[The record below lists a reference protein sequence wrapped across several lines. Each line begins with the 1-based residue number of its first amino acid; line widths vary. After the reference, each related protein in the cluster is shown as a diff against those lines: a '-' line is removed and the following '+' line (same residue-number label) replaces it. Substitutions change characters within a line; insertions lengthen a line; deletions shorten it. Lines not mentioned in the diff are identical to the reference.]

1 MEFLSLLCHLLII
14 GLSATLPLYTGGT
27 YWKLGDTKYA
37 LFRNLALFSL
47 VIWLVAGACEKIRR
61 RMLCGRGTG
70 GDSLEGDRQKSG
82 GLESGWQNRNRRAF
96 SAGVRNRLSA
106 VDAWMLCYGAAV
118 ISSAFFSRY
127 RETAWL
133 GYQEWYMGALSQLLF
148 VGIYFFVSRR
158 YDGRKYSLLLGGAA
172 VFVVFLLGFCHRLGA
187 DPSGLMAGFDM
198 LDWEYSHMLSTI
210 GNINWFCGYCS
221 VALVFP
227 VAAVM
232 GFFKASHRGA
242 LLPRR
247 QAHTPADPQGE
258 SRRIAKR
265 SFLEACAAYAV
276 SVMGLTLLMIQGS
289 DTGILLAALCLFVC
303 GVCGIG
309 DGRIFKGTVALG
321 TGVCFLLSVYGLL
334 VRLIGESAWA
344 AIPVDGFCRNLA
356 AWEGW
361 WLLGAAG
368 AALYIVTGRL
378 LGAEGK
384 ARLLRR
390 IALGTAGAFVLAGVS
405 AVLIFSLKGSFEGGW
420 GNGRGALWSLAVQG
434 FWQNDLPGKLF
445 GAGPDCFAE
454 YMYSAFEQGTMPAL
468 GGRWAGTVF
477 ANAHNEWLNHLVNLG
492 LVGTGCYLGIFI
504 SALRRYRGYLPGLLA
519 LIMYLAVSLTGFQQ
533 VLSTPLLFMTLGIA
547 ERESQTGKN

>member
-14 GLSATLPLYTGGT
+14 GLSAALPLYTGGT

-37 LFRNLALFSL
+37 LFRNQALFSL
-47 VIWLVAGACEKIRR
+47 AIWLAAGICEIIRR
-61 RMLCGRGTG
+61 RMLCGKGTD
-70 GDSLEGDRQKSG
+70 GDNLEGDRQKSD
-82 GLESGWQNRNRRAF
+82 GLEGDRLKSKWQNRNRRAF
-96 SAGVRNRLSA
+96 SGRIKDRLSA
-106 VDAWMLCYGAAV
+106 VDVWMLCYGAAV
-118 ISSAFFSRY
+118 ISSALFSRY

-158 YDGRKYSLLLGGAA
+158 YDGKKYSLLLGGAA

-221 VALVFP
+221 VALAFP
-227 VAAVM
+227 VAGVM
-232 GFFKASHRGA
+232 GFFKTSHRGT
-242 LLPRR
+242 P
-247 QAHTPADPQGE
+247 QAH
-258 SRRIAKR
+258 AKSAKH
-265 SFLEACAAYAV
+265 SFLEVCAAYTV

-289 DTGILLAALCLFVC
+289 DTGVVLVALCLFVC
-303 GVCGIG
+303 GVCGTR
-309 DGRIFKGTVALG
+309 DGGIFKGTVALG
-321 TGVCFLLSVYGLL
+321 TGVCFLLAVYGLL
-334 VRLIGESAWA
+334 VRLVGESAWE
-344 AIPVDGFCRNLA
+344 AIPVDGFCRILA
-356 AWEGW
+356 AWKGW

-368 AALYIVTGRL
+368 AGLYIVIGRL
-378 LGAEGK
+378 LGMEGK
-384 ARLLRR
+384 ERAVRR
-390 IALGTAGAFVLAGVS
+390 IALGMVGVFVLAGVS
-405 AVLIFSLKGSFEGGW
+405 GVLIFSLKGSFEGGW

-434 FWQNDLPGKLF
+434 FWQNGFLGKLL

-454 YMYSAFEQGTMPAL
+454 YMYSAFAQGIMPAM

-547 ERESQTGKN
+547 ERESQKGKN